1 LALFNRPARQG
12 LAGPYYMNFIP
23 QKVTDLY
30 YSYVIQM

>member
-30 YSYVIQM
+30 YLQ